1 MYYQNEIIMKNTINK
16 TRLQAIG
23 IIENVITLQYNVDNG
38 CYSDRIELDS
48 QKKRL
53 EGIKRWAKDND
64 QLAEITHFFASS
76 FFGNSHQF
84 IAQDLA
90 KFFNN

>member
-1 MYYQNEIIMKNTINK
+1 MEDTINK
-16 TRLQAIG
+16 TRLQAIE
-23 IIENVITLQYNVDNG
+23 IIENVITLQYNVNNG
-38 CYSDRIELDS
+38 CYSDKIELDS

-53 EGIKRWAKDND
+53 KGIKRWAKDNN
-64 QLAEITHFFASS
+64 QLNEIMHFFASS

-90 KFFNN
+90 EFFKK